1 MPNQFAKTRPVDKPY
16 AIFRSPDGSFTWH
29 VCKTYQMPEKE
40 KANQYARWF
49 VYAKTAYTFGSFDA
63 GDTYICDVM
72 PYGML
77 VAAEPEWLTAYGK
90 HLGYPTPQEY
100 LENV

>member
-16 AIFRSPDGSFTWH
+16 AIFRSPRGTITWH

-40 KANQYARWF
+40 VNNHLARWF
-49 VYAKTAYTFGSFDA
+49 VWAKGELTYDRFEA
-63 GDTYICDVM
+63 GDTYCDEIMGWGV
-72 PYGML
+72 L

-90 HLGYPTPQEY
+90 HHGYPTPQEY
-100 LENV
+100 IENT

>member
-16 AIFRSPDGSFTWH
+16 AIFRSHDGGFICH

-40 KANQYARWF
+40 KTNPYARWF
-49 VYAKTAYTFGSFDA
+49 VWAKSDFGYGRFEA
-63 GDTYICDVM
+63 GDTYARDVTAF
-72 PYGML
+72 GVL